1 MTLLWLC
8 ISNKLRGSWSYHD
21 AVICTVF
28 YALIKFSLLCWNTS
42 AMTRHCKNLSLKVA
56 NWYTKVNL
64 LWRPIIELIK
74 LNFTMWIIKVI
85 THMQR
90 LFYCLIGICKHL
102 LSTFTLASFMTMVIT
117 LIRDPDVQLRFL
129 LSEFVIFL
137 FVRFAV

>member
-1 MTLLWLC
+1 
-8 ISNKLRGSWSYHD
+8 
-21 AVICTVF
+21 
-28 YALIKFSLLCWNTS
+28 
-42 AMTRHCKNLSLKVA
+42 
-56 NWYTKVNL
+56 
-64 LWRPIIELIK
+64 
-74 LNFTMWIIKVI
+74 
-85 THMQR
+85 MQR